1 MAFHMPSSIFSL
13 KDSTFL
19 IITTQYIL
27 DIVTLNMYNTPIF
40 SKKEKIYSMAN
51 TNNEESQQQESQIN
65 EQNSPEQEPTQD
77 EAAAEA
83 AAVANEFDLLQEE
96 LTTLKDKYAR
106 VHADF
111 ENIKKR
117 LEREKYT
124 AVEYANEKFAKDM
137 IPVLDSLQM
146 AMASANT
153 DASAEE
159 LIIKLKEGIELTIK
173 QFLTSL
179 ERHGVKMVAHDEPFD
194 PNIHNAIQ
202 SVASDT
208 VESGQIVQTFQTG
221 YKYKERP
228 LREAMVVVAN

>member
-1 MAFHMPSSIFSL
+1 MSDEKNTQNENIQDNSEE
-13 KDSTFL
+13 
-19 IITTQYIL
+19 IT
-27 DIVTLNMYNTPIF
+27 N
-40 SKKEKIYSMAN
+40 
-51 TNNEESQQQESQIN
+51 
-65 EQNSPEQEPTQD
+65 D
-77 EAAAEA
+77 EAKADAEA
-83 AAVANEFDLLQEE
+83 VENEFDLLQGE
-96 LTTLKDKYAR
+96 LNTLKDKYAR

-137 IPVLDSLQM
+137 IPVIDSLEG
-146 AMASANT
+146 ALKSVAT
-153 DASAEE
+153 EGDKAE
-159 LIIKLKEGIELTIK
+159 LFDKLKEGIELTYK

-179 ERHGVKMVAHDEPFD
+179 EKHGVTMVAHDEPFD

-202 SVASDT
+202 SVDSED